1 MSVQGIL
8 LFSGGLDSLLA
19 ARVLMDQGLDI
30 LCLHYVSPF
39 FGSPGSKKRWKELYG
54 IDVEIADAG
63 REMVEL
69 VSGWPEHGFGKV
81 MNPCVDCKIT
91 LLKLAKK
98 RLEKEGAQF
107 LATGEVVGQRP
118 MSQRRDIM
126 NRIRREA
133 GVEDLLLRPL
143 CAQHLDPT
151 PFELSGLVDR
161 SRLLGLHG
169 RGRQDQLDLARQY
182 GWEDIPSPGGGCLL
196 TERENARHYWPLR
209 QHRPHAGVEDYRLAR
224 TGRQLWLTEDDA
236 ACWMIVARNNRDN
249 ERLRQAATGEDLL
262 VGLCDFPGPLA
273 LWRDGEHW
281 TEAQKLKAAAQFLS
295 YAPRAR
301 QASEQAPDQPIRVWM
316 RNAVTG
322 PGGILSVLASES
334 RSDFSIP
341 SWEDVKAEKHALAS
355 RMDVLHKEK
364 LAAERKARQL
374 AWEQTH
380 GQAHSQAHDQA
391 HGRTQDQAP
400 AGDQE
405 QDPAGAPA
413 QTQSCTETAQS

>member
-19 ARVLMDQGLDI
+19 ARVLKDQGLDI

-39 FGSPGSKKRWKELYG
+39 FGSPGARKRWKELYG

-63 REMVEL
+63 REMVSL
-69 VSGWPEHGFGKV
+69 VNGWPEHGFGKV

-91 LLKLAKK
+91 LLRLAKK
-98 RLEKEGAQF
+98 RLEEEGAQF
-107 LATGEVVGQRP
+107 LATGEVIGQRP

-151 PFELSGLVDR
+151 PCELSGLVDR
-161 SRLLGLHG
+161 SRLLALHG
-169 RGRQDQLDLARQY
+169 RGRQEQLDLARQY

-209 QHRPHAGVEDYRLAR
+209 QNRPDASVEDYRLAR
-224 TGRQLWLTEDDA
+224 TGRQLWLKEDGA

-249 ERLRQAATGEDLL
+249 ERLRQAAGQNDLL

-273 LWRDGEHW
+273 LLRDGEHW
-281 TEAQKLKAAAQFLS
+281 SGEQKQKAAAQFLS

-301 QASEQAPDQPIRVWM
+301 QACEQAPDQPIRVWL
-316 RNAVTG
+316 RNAQTDHRETVAVCADVRRT
-322 PGGILSVLASES
+322 
-334 RSDFSIP
+334 DFSIP
-341 SWEDVKAEKHALAS
+341 TWDEVKAEKHELAS
-355 RMDVLHKEK
+355 RMDALHKEQ
-364 LAAERKARQL
+364 LAAQRRARQL
-374 AWEQTH
+374 AWEQ
-380 GQAHSQAHDQA
+380 A
-391 HGRTQDQAP
+391 HGTAAEHRQDEEA
-400 AGDQE
+400 AD
-405 QDPAGAPA
+405 
-413 QTQSCTETAQS
+413 SETLS